1 MASDMLKV
9 ETKGKVRLLT
19 LNRQEVRNA
28 LNDQMVE
35 ALMEAVFAADHDPE
49 VYVIAVTGA
58 GTAFCSGADLR
69 NARDAADQGR
79 PFYGPLHG
87 VRRSICEVMMDS
99 RKPTLAIV
107 NGPAMAGGFELA
119 LSCDMMIAA
128 DTAFFAVPEAKR
140 GRGAHFA
147 SVALPQMVPPA
158 IAMEWLYTGRR
169 IQAAEME
176 RWGLVNRIVP
186 AAKLME
192 EAMTFL
198 EDVISSAPLSLQRLK
213 LTYRKTQGMPLH
225 TGIRLDTGP
234 DVYISED
241 QTEGARAFL
250 EKRAPNWK
258 GR

>member
-1 MASDMLKV
+1 MESDTLKV

-19 LNRQEVRNA
+19 LNRQDVRNA
-28 LNDQMVE
+28 LNDEMVE
-35 ALMEAVFAADHDPE
+35 ALMQAVFDADHDPE
-49 VYVIAVTGA
+49 VYVIALTGA

-79 PFYGPLHG
+79 PFYGPLHS
-87 VRRSICEVMMDS
+87 VRRSVCEVMMDS

-119 LSCDMMIAA
+119 LSCDMMVAA

-169 IQAAEME
+169 IQVAEME

-186 AAKLME
+186 AAKLMD
-192 EAMTFL
+192 EAMKFL

-241 QTEGARAFL
+241 QIEGAKAFL
-250 EKRAPNWK
+250 EKRPPNWK